1 MIYMEKVWE
10 SHVKITDRF
19 WKKRLDIVKN
29 QMIPYQ
35 WEALN
40 DRLPDTEPSHAIEN
54 FRIAAGESEGEFYG
68 MVFQDSDVAKWLEA
82 VAFLLENEPDAKW
95 ETTADEVINLLEKA
109 QGADG
114 YLNTYYT
121 VKEPDQRWTNLRDH
135 HELYCAGHLIEAAV
149 AYYRATGKDKFLHIM
164 IRYADY
170 IEETFG
176 PENHKRK
183 GYPGHQEIELALVKL
198 YEVTNNHKYLKLSE
212 FFIEERGK
220 RPHYFDLEKQAR
232 KEEKPYWFT
241 GGYRYSQS
249 HLPVREQETATGH
262 AVRAVY
268 MYSAMADL
276 AAYTNDPSL
285 KETCEKL
292 WNNVT
297 NKQMYL
303 TAGIGSMEYGEAFS
317 FDYDLPND
325 LSYTET
331 CASIGLIFWAKRMLD
346 LEAHHKYADVME
358 RALYNG
364 AISGMD
370 LDGRTFF
377 YVNPLEVVPKE
388 VESRDEKKHVPPVRQ
403 KWYGCACC
411 PPNLARLIASISHY
425 IYTKREE
432 EIFVHLYMSNENNME
447 VGGHQVEIKQKTNY
461 PWDGE
466 VTIKLSPEVDTSF
479 TLALRIPG
487 WATKADVKIN
497 GEIMDFQP
505 IMKNGYARLS
515 RTWKQGDTVELN
527 LDMEIQRVRSHPSV
541 RHSLGKV
548 AIQRGP
554 IVYCLEEVDHGK
566 ELHSIYLPK
575 DADLKFEYEEDLL
588 GGVVTLFGEAE
599 RVEGSV
605 WKDALYSTSDQE
617 VKPIHLKAI
626 PYYAWC
632 NREPGGMVVWINEKL

>member
-1 MIYMEKVWE
+1 MYQGKVAK
-10 SHVKITDRF
+10 SHMKITDSF
-19 WKKRLDIVKN
+19 WKERMGIVKN

-40 DRLPDTEPSHAIEN
+40 DRLTDTEPSHAIEN
-54 FRIAAGESEGEFYG
+54 FRIAAGESDGEFYG
-68 MVFQDSDVAKWLEA
+68 MVFQDSDVAKFLEA
-82 VAFLLENEPDAKW
+82 VAFLLENESDVKW
-95 ETTADEVINLLEKA
+95 ENTADEVIDLLEKA

-121 VKEPDQRWTNLRDH
+121 VKEPDKRWTNLRDN

-149 AYYRATGKDKFLHIM
+149 AYYRATGKVEFLNIM

-170 IEETFG
+170 IDDMFG
-176 PENHKRK
+176 PEDHKIN

-198 YEVTNNHKYLKLSE
+198 YEVTKNEKYLKLSK
-212 FFIEERGK
+212 FFIDERGK
-220 RPHYFDLEKQAR
+220 QPHYFDLEKQAR
-232 KEEKPYWFT
+232 KEENPYWFT
-241 GGYRYSQS
+241 GGHRYSQS

-276 AAYTNDPSL
+276 AAHTNDPSL

-331 CASIGLIFWAKRMLD
+331 CASIGLIFWAKRMLE
-346 LEAHHKYADVME
+346 LEVHHKYADVME

-370 LDGRTFF
+370 LEGQKFF
-377 YVNPLEVVPKE
+377 YVNPLEVAPKE
-388 VESRDEKKHVPPVRQ
+388 VESRKEKKHVKPVRQ

-411 PPNLARLIASISHY
+411 PPNLARLIASIHHY
-425 IYTKREE
+425 IYTKSKE
-432 EIFVHLYMSNENNME
+432 EIFVHLYMGNEKTME
-447 VGGHQVEIKQKTNY
+447 VSGHQVGITQKTNY
-461 PWDGE
+461 PWDGKIAIE
-466 VTIKLSPEVDTSF
+466 LSPEVDTTF

-487 WATKADVKIN
+487 WVTTVEVKVN

-505 IMKNGYARLS
+505 MMKNGYAFLS
-515 RTWKQGDTVELN
+515 RTWKQGDKVELN
-527 LDMEIQRVRSHPSV
+527 LDMTIQRVRAHPSV
-541 RHSLGKV
+541 RHSFGKV
-548 AIQRGP
+548 ALQRGP
-554 IVYCLEEVDHGK
+554 LVYCLEQVDHGEK
-566 ELHSIYLPK
+566 LHSIYLPK
-575 DADLKFEYEEDLL
+575 NADLKAEYKGDLL
-588 GGVVTLFGEAE
+588 GGVVTLLGEAE
-599 RVEGSV
+599 RVDESE
-605 WKDALYSTSDQE
+605 WKDGLYGTSDRE
-617 VKPIHLKAI
+617 VKPIQLKAI

-632 NREPGGMVVWINEKL
+632 NREPGELVVWINEKP

>member
-1 MIYMEKVWE
+1 MYQGKIANSPM
-10 SHVKITDRF
+10 KITDSF
-19 WKKRLDIVKN
+19 WKERMDIVKN

-35 WEALN
+35 WDALN
-40 DRLPDTEPSHAIEN
+40 DRLTDTEPSHAIEN
-54 FRIAAGESEGEFYG
+54 FRIAAGESDGEFYG

-82 VAFLLENEPDAKW
+82 VAYLLENEPDDKW
-95 ETTADEVINLLEKA
+95 ENTADEVIDLLEKA

-121 VKEPDQRWTNLRDH
+121 VKEPNRRWTNLRDN

-149 AYYRATGKDKFLHIM
+149 AYYRATGKGKFLNIM

-170 IEETFG
+170 IDEMFG
-176 PENHKRK
+176 PEDHKIN
-183 GYPGHQEIELALVKL
+183 GYPGHQEIELSLVKL
-198 YEVTNNHKYLKLSE
+198 YEVTNNEKYLKLSK
-212 FFIEERGK
+212 FFIDERGK
-220 RPHYFDLEKQAR
+220 QPHYFDMEKQSR
-232 KEEKPYWFT
+232 KEGKPYWFS
-241 GGYRYSQS
+241 GGHRYSQS

-276 AAYTNDPSL
+276 AAYTNDSSL

-331 CASIGLIFWAKRMLD
+331 CASIGLIFWAKRMLE

-370 LDGRTFF
+370 LEGQKFF
-377 YVNPLEVVPKE
+377 YVNPLEVVPQE
-388 VESRDEKKHVPPVRQ
+388 VESRNEKKHVKPVRQ

-411 PPNLARLIASISHY
+411 PPNLARLIASIHHY
-425 IYTKREE
+425 IYTKSNE
-432 EIFVHLYMSNENNME
+432 EIFVHLYMGNETTME
-447 VGGHQVEIKQKTNY
+447 IGGHQVGITQKTNY
-461 PWDGE
+461 PWDGKVAIE
-466 VTIKLSPEVDTSF
+466 LSPEVDTTL

-487 WATKADVKIN
+487 WAVTAEVKVN
-497 GEIMDFQP
+497 GEIIDFQP
-505 IMKNGYARLS
+505 IMKNGYAFLS
-515 RTWKQGDTVELN
+515 RTWKQGDTVKLN
-527 LDMEIQRVRSHPSV
+527 LDMPIQRVRAHPAV
-541 RHSLGKV
+541 RHSFGKV
-548 AIQRGP
+548 ALQRGP
-554 IVYCLEEVDHGK
+554 LVYCLEQVDHG
-566 ELHSIYLPK
+566 EQLHSIYLPK
-575 DADLKFEYEEDLL
+575 DADLKAEYERDLL
-588 GGVVTLFGEAE
+588 GGIVTLFGEAE
-599 RVEGSV
+599 RVDESEWQDG
-605 WKDALYSTSDQE
+605 LYGTSDPE
-617 VKPIHLKAI
+617 IKPIQLKAI

-632 NREPGGMVVWINEKL
+632 NREPGEVVVWINEKL